1 MRIKMRRYVPTLSDT
16 GGVEWMGR
24 RPSTP
29 DSMPV
34 ISRHPRDRRILFAFG
49 HGHMGLTYS
58 APTARHI
65 AALVGANE
73 DATTLAP
80 FDIGR
85 FN

>member
-1 MRIKMRRYVPTLSDT
+1 
-16 GGVEWMGR
+16 
-24 RPSTP
+24 
-29 DSMPV
+29 MPV

-65 AALVGANE
+65 AALVAGNE
-73 DATTLAP
+73 DAVTLAP
-80 FDIGR
+80 FDIAR